1 MSRFLSDFKTIAIFN
16 FENRFFLIIHPYQ
29 TVKATE
35 SSKQT
40 TCDFYNKI
48 D

>member
-1 MSRFLSDFKTIAIFN
+1 MSRFVSNFKTIAIFN
-16 FENRFFLIIHPYQ
+16 FENRFFLFIHPYQ

-35 SSKQT
+35 SSKS
-40 TCDFYNKI
+40 TCDFYNKT